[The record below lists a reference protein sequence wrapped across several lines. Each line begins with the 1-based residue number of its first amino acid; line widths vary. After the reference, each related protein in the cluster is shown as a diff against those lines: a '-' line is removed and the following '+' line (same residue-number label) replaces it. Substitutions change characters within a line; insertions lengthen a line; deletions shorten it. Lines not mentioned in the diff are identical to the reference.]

1 MTCNGCKT
9 AVTNILS
16 KCEGVTNFSADV
28 ASKKVLVTGEA
39 ARTHARVR
47 GCEAAWRAR
56 GRQRGVVEIS
66 ARGRQ
71 RGVVEISA
79 RGGLR
84 DCSLARTQARLT
96 PRPCWSA

>member
-66 ARGRQ
+66 ARG
-71 RGVVEISA
+71 
-79 RGGLR
+79 GLR
-84 DCSLARTQARLT
+84 DCSPARTQARLT